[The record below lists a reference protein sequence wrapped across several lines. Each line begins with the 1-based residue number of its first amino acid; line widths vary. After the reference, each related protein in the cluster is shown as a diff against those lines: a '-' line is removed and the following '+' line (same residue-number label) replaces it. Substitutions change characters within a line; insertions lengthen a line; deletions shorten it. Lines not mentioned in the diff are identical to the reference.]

1 MDKFDPNP
9 VPININKLKPYRFI
23 KDQTLQPILVKL
35 SDFLSKE
42 PVEVKYF
49 DNLSNQQQVEEI
61 YFDNFSKEEPVETIH
76 PSNLFVKEPIQTN
89 KDNEVKIHVL
99 NSYNKHNQY

>member
-9 VPININKLKPYRFI
+9 VPININKLKPYRLI

-49 DNLSNQQQVEEI
+49 DNLSNQQ
-61 YFDNFSKEEPVETIH
+61 
-76 PSNLFVKEPIQTN
+76 
-89 KDNEVKIHVL
+89 
-99 NSYNKHNQY
+99 